1 MNLNIGNNFEL
12 FIITYK
18 LIQINLNKILI
29 IFAFLSFAI
38 GQMASAQ
45 SAQIPRVFMIGEYED
60 EYEGLV
66 VSCEDKLL
74 SVCDNSM
81 EQAYNKWMGM
91 LSDMEAYSLK
101 SEFDLRGIK
110 IWINVFWNQDG
121 TVKNIVYYPKPNS
134 KNMNFEELT
143 SFFYSFLSDY
153 QLDQKNDDCFSFY
166 GSASFPT
173 FAKIVPAQEK

>member
-1 MNLNIGNNFEL
+1 M
-12 FIITYK
+12 K
-18 LIQINLNKILI
+18 KILF
-29 IFAFLSFAI
+29 IFAFLSFVQ
-38 GQMASAQ
+38 GNFVSAQ
-45 SAQIPRVFMIGEYED
+45 TADIPRVFMIGEHEK

-74 SVCDNSM
+74 SVCNNSM
-81 EQAYNKWMGM
+81 EEAYTKWMGM
-91 LSDMEAYSLK
+91 LSDMETYSIK
-101 SEFDLRGIK
+101 SEFDLRGTK
-110 IWINVFWNQDG
+110 IWINVFWNEDG

-153 QLDQKNDDCFSFY
+153 QLDQKNDDCYSFY

-173 FAKIVPAQEK
+173 FANIVPAQEK